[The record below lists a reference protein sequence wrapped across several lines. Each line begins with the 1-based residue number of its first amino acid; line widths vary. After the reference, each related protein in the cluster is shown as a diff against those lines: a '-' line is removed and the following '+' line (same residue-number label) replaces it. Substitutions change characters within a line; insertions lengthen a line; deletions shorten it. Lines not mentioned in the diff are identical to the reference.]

1 MIFFRLHLQQTYMM
15 IPIIETITSVPPA
28 PITRYIIGFPD
39 DEDAELYS
47 IVEFKV
53 LFVST

>member
-28 PITRYIIGFPD
+28 PITKYIIGFPD

-47 IVEFKV
+47 VVEF
-53 LFVST
+53 